1 MSSQQQST
9 LAPVHVYA
17 IDALVQETKRPLEEV
32 APLYVTELNRL
43 GSGARLQDY
52 LVVLTS
58 KHVRE
63 SLRRRKPAGY
73 VAPSAFNPRPDQDRP

>member
-1 MSSQQQST
+1 MSSQQPK

-17 IDALVQETKRPLEEV
+17 IDALVQETRQPLGEV
-32 APLYVTELNRL
+32 AQLYVTELNRL

-63 SLRRRKPAGY
+63 SPAPWK
-73 VAPSAFNPRPDQDRP
+73 ATK